1 MLISANG
8 PSRCFLAYQNSDNCP
23 VSEGWIDEHCGNSV
37 AFPSGD
43 VGTRSNVNVSDSGTP
58 ISSLSIDV
66 STGSSA
72 WGAGVEGRSWPS
84 ARHYAELEA
93 MPSEPPAPSQSA
105 PPPPSGGAFQLP
117 LF

>member
-66 STGSSA
+66 
-72 WGAGVEGRSWPS
+72 
-84 ARHYAELEA
+84 HYAELEA
-93 MPSEPPAPSQSA
+93 MPSEPPAPPESA
-105 PPPPSGGAFQLP
+105 PPPPVKAAVQLP